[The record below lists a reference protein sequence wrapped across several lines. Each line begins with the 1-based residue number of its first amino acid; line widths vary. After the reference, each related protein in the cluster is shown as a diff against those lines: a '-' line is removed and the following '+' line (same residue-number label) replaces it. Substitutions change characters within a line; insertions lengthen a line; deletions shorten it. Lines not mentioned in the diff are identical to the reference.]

1 MDNMTNSRE
10 HLEEA
15 QSISEIIA
23 IEMYEDG
30 FVTESQLENFLI
42 FARSKTADRL
52 VTFGDDIR
60 EKARAAY
67 VEAAK
72 RVEL

>member
-1 MDNMTNSRE
+1 MTNSRE

-23 IEMYEDG
+23 LEMYEEG
-30 FVTESQLENFLI
+30 FVTDEQLQNFLA

-52 VTFGDDIR
+52 VVFGDDIR

>member
-1 MDNMTNSRE
+1 MANTNE
-10 HLEEA
+10 HLIEA
-15 QSISEIIA
+15 QTISEEIA
-23 IEMYEDG
+23 LEMFEAG
-30 FVTESQLENFLI
+30 FVTDEQLENFLA

-52 VTFGDDIR
+52 VVFGDDIR
-60 EKARAAY
+60 DKARAAY

>member
-1 MDNMTNSRE
+1 MLNTNE
-10 HLEEA
+10 HLIEA

-23 IEMYEDG
+23 LEMFEAD
-30 FVTESQLENFLI
+30 FVTELQLENFLA

-52 VTFGDDIR
+52 VVFGDDIR

>member
-1 MDNMTNSRE
+1 MKNSRE

-23 IEMYEDG
+23 LEMYEEG
-30 FVTESQLENFLI
+30 FVTDEQYERFLA

-52 VTFGDDIR
+52 VVFGDDIR

-72 RVEL
+72 RVDL

>member
-1 MDNMTNSRE
+1 MTNSRE

>member
-1 MDNMTNSRE
+1 MTNSRE

-23 IEMYEDG
+23 LEMYEEG
-30 FVTESQLENFLI
+30 FVTDEQYERFLA

-52 VTFGDDIR
+52 VVFGDDIR
-60 EKARAAY
+60 EKARSAY

>member
-1 MDNMTNSRE
+1 MTNTNE
-10 HLEEA
+10 HLIEA

-23 IEMYEDG
+23 LEMYEEG
-30 FVTESQLENFLI
+30 FVTESQYENFLS

-52 VTFGDDIR
+52 VVFGDDIR
-60 EKARAAY
+60 DKARSAY

>member
-1 MDNMTNSRE
+1 MST
-10 HLEEA
+10 HIHIEEA
-15 QSISEIIA
+15 QSVSEEIA
-23 IEMYEDG
+23 IEMFEDG
-30 FVTESQLENFLI
+30 FVPADQLSRFLA

-52 VTFGDDIR
+52 VVFGDDIR